1 MRMRYNLFL
10 WKGFLPTK
18 PGCYQSSACS
28 SVDQVL
34 KLPFTYSVELT
45 GKQSVM
51 SQVSIFT
58 GNPCKLESCIEPSTC
73 LGLAKYATETR
84 IMKIPAGSHFQGLTL
99 EATNSSFPERMRR
112 THKNHHCTLLMNY
125 FPSMFLTS
133 SVQWLMQSSLVLL
146 GHLIPDETVSPSIV
160 LQRLQ
165 ITLVFSFDFCRT
177 KKVSFKCH
185 SDILKRESIAVT

>member
-99 EATNSSFPERMRR
+99 EATNSSVPEGNE
-112 THKNHHCTLLMNY
+112 KNT
-125 FPSMFLTS
+125 
-133 SVQWLMQSSLVLL
+133 QESSL
-146 GHLIPDETVSPSIV
+146 HLIDKLLSLNVFNLQCSMADAVKPSFAW
-160 LQRLQ
+160 
-165 ITLVFSFDFCRT
+165 TSHTWWNCFSQHCLAALTNYSGIFFW
-177 KKVSFKCH
+177 
-185 SDILKRESIAVT
+185 LL